1 MQWFG
6 PEIKCIPISC
16 DDPGE
21 ILNGYKEGSCFTF
34 SCRVTY
40 HCRPGFELVGRGNLY
55 CQHDGTWSPSERP
68 ACTPVQCDIPEDPEN
83 GKSTFTRRIYNSV
96 VSYKCDYSYM
106 LVGPETR
113 RCGPDKK
120 WSGVQPQCKQINCG
134 HPGHLPNGWLENIE
148 QGTALGSSI
157 IFRCFANMTIEGD
170 QSTVC
175 QADGT
180 WSKPLPKCLAPCIVP
195 TIEHGRLKNRT
206 LAGAL
211 VTHGS
216 VIEVDCD
223 ERYELAY
230 SLAPSLCYNG
240 TWTHYPRCQPARCKK
255 LPPRPRHGMV
265 IAPRTDHGMW
275 ARYRC
280 RDGYQLHGNATTKCK
295 YGNWT
300 GSTPTCVEVYCPFPG
315 EVANGRVLLVGNMGM
330 YDYRSY
336 VKKVRNNRQIRYD
349 CDRGYYLVEGPPGAT
364 CVAGQWSP
372 KEMPR
377 CDPDLH
383 PRIRWVKRSVDSR
396 EYEEIRNQTVG
407 ESRVVSGGGD
417 ALGQAP
423 ASDDNRMFV
432 AGPKERPRKPARDQ
446 DPIINEHERVRP
458 FTFKVNSKPKE
469 AVSTSTAPPPRT
481 TKPTASATPGTA
493 APTPARTTSEAPRK
507 VVRDALEVGKKL
519 KSPLY
524 DFYRLLRVENDS
536 SSEVGKKE
544 AWPELVRVPRGA
556 AEREK
561 KDKKRK
567 QRNKWKKKGKKVPRC
582 QAIPSQPYLRVE
594 VARSGR
600 DKNYTYSAGARIKV
614 TCLHGYGLNIGNKTA
629 KCAKG
634 KWKPKKPECVTLP
647 CSVPKVAQGQFD
659 FNGEALSEGATISHG
674 EVVKFSCQAG
684 YNVLGSETMRCWY
697 GAWAVTGQNPK
708 CQPDQCVLP
717 KLDHGKYTAGY
728 KKGLTIIHG
737 STVEYMCDEGWIM
750 SADEVTCQL
759 GKLVPS
765 PPACIAPARSISV
778 MNIAPAPVK
787 REGPPGGDIPDDED
801 SKDKKRTCGAPPD
814 VLGALAYRGDQLVA
828 TDSVNADY
836 PHLDQDQRYSD
847 GTQINYACDASLT
860 SENYTW
866 MISCQDGI
874 WDGEP
879 PVYMPCGDGIPPVI
893 DFGNIS
899 CIWRKTE
906 PNVVT
911 FYNDQEVTEE
921 MVEFEPGAKLVS
933 RCVDIGKYALEGS
946 VERQCIHGQ
955 WTGNKSVC
963 VGLNQESNYS
973 LDKPPTILFRNEKGP
988 MAQSNDGKLVVY
1000 PGTVLH
1006 LECLFTRRHG
1016 TPNWNVSLASAG
1028 DDIKGKRR
1036 KKTKAK
1042 GRVKGGKKRGG
1053 SFAPYPNGWANAPN
1067 RNIQLEYRLS
1077 IYRAQPKDSGSYAC
1091 VTPKGHKHVVTLD
1104 IRRVHCPNINVNES
1118 DKVIFEPNETKM
1130 NTIVKFSCEVGY
1142 SLVGASEIK
1151 CLPSGNWS
1159 APFPRCE
1166 DIECPDPRE
1175 SPTDPLLRVTVVARG
1190 VGSQV
1195 LYDCPRG
1202 HPVKGPTSAICQENG
1217 QWSSPPPRCKED
1229 NCIPPAAP
1237 ANGTVTG
1244 DGPFHAGDMVV
1255 IKCNPNFMLEG
1266 QSLIVCQEDGTWS
1279 EEIPKCSLACTYPG
1293 TIISGIMSPI
1303 KFYYPIN
1310 DTITYT
1316 CNPRNVLRGVRSITC
1331 MEGGKWSAPV
1341 PTCIPEE

>member
-16 DDPGE
+16 ADPGE

-96 VSYKCDYSYM
+96 VSYKCEYSYM

-134 HPGHLPNGWLENIE
+134 SPGVLYNGWLD
-148 QGTALGSSI
+148 GSYTTLGAKV
-157 IFRCFANMTIEGD
+157 IFRCNDNMLYEGHPE
-170 QSTVC
+170 QQAVC
-175 QADGT
+175 QRDGT
-180 WSKPLPKCLAPCIVP
+180 WSHPLPKCFAPCIVP
-195 TIEHGRLKNRT
+195 TIEYGRLKNRT

-216 VIEVDCD
+216 VIEVECD

-383 PRIRWVKRSVDSR
+383 PRIRWVKRSVDSH
-396 EYEEIRNQTVG
+396 EFQEIRNQTLNEG
-407 ESRVVSGGGD
+407 PAFSGGSGSSD
-417 ALGQAP
+417 PSP
-423 ASDDNRMFV
+423 ADDDNRLFV
-432 AGPKERPRKPARDQ
+432 AGPKERPRKRAASESQVPTTNV
-446 DPIINEHERVRP
+446 PKKFRP
-458 FTFKVNSKPKE
+458 FSFKVNSKPAPPTTTTK
-469 AVSTSTAPPPRT
+469 PPPRT
-481 TKPTASATPGTA
+481 TKPTEGARLETA
-493 APTPARTTSEAPRK
+493 APTSLRTTSKPPKKVAHDAPTS
-507 VVRDALEVGKKL
+507 EKL
-519 KSPLY
+519 LNPLF

-536 SSEVGKKE
+536 FSEIEKKD
-544 AWPELVRVPRGA
+544 WPELVRVPRGA

-561 KDKKRK
+561 KEKKRK

-717 KLDHGKYTAGY
+717 KLDHGKYTSGY

-759 GKLVPS
+759 GTLLPS
-765 PPACIAPARSISV
+765 APACIAPAHSISV

-787 REGPPGGDIPDDED
+787 REGPPGGDIMDTEEA
-801 SKDKKRTCGAPPD
+801 KDKKKTCGAPPD
-814 VLGALAYRGDQLVA
+814 VLGALAYRGEQLVA
-828 TDSVNADY
+828 TDNAHADY
-836 PHLDQDQRYSD
+836 PQVDQDQRYPD

-860 SENYTW
+860 TENFTW
-866 MISCQDGI
+866 MISCLDGV

-879 PVYMPCGDGIPPVI
+879 PVYLPCGDGIPPVT

-1118 DKVIFEPNETKM
+1118 DKIIYEPNETKM
-1130 NTIVKFSCEVGY
+1130 NTVVKFSCEVGY

-1175 SPTDPLLRVTVVARG
+1175 SPADPLLRVTVVARG

-1202 HPVKGPTSAICQENG
+1202 HPVKGPASAICQENG

-1244 DGPFHAGDMVV
+1244 EGPFHAGDMVV